1 MNTRVL
7 VLLSLLVGMGA
18 VLHAITPPLLFGM
31 KPDLMLTM
39 MFLGILLFP
48 SRKNVLLLGLLTGII
63 SALTT
68 GFPSGQIPNLI
79 DKPITAFVFLGM
91 FLLIRRFNSSLVG
104 AGVLTAI
111 GTIISG
117 SIFLGSALLFF
128 ALPGGAAFSSL
139 FIGIVLPTAVFNTV
153 AMVVIF
159 PIVQQIIKRT
169 NLASEIKI

>member
-18 VLHAITPPLLFGM
+18 VLHAVTPPLLFGM

-48 SRKNVLLLGLLTGII
+48 SGKNVLLLGLLTGII

-79 DKPITAFVFLGM
+79 DKPITAFVFFGM
-91 FLLIRRFNSSLVG
+91 LLLIKKYSHSLLS
-104 AGVLTAI
+104 AGTLTAI
-111 GTIISG
+111 GTLISG
-117 SIFLGSALLFF
+117 FIFLGSALIFF
-128 ALPGGAAFSSL
+128 QLPGGATFLSL
-139 FIGIVLPTAVFNTV
+139 FAGIVLPTAAFNTV
-153 AMVVIF
+153 AMVVIY
-159 PIVQQIIKRT
+159 PIVQQIFKRT
-169 NLASEIKI
+169 RLASEL